1 MTAAAETPIVDAS
14 RAPYGRRP
22 QLLGVE
28 YLTLTYIERQRY
40 RCEAWHLTDGAVAVI
55 VTDNGGTSLM
65 NASEKVSEMVRKRWP
80 ASDLT
85 IFEDWIEPF
94 ITGEPSTRFRIANEQ
109 GGNLA
114 VDFDAWDARGLVLP
128 R

>member
-1 MTAAAETPIVDAS
+1 MTATSEPPIVDAS

-28 YLTLTYIERQRY
+28 YLSLTYVQPQRY
-40 RCEAWHLTDGAVAVI
+40 RCEAWHLTDGALAVI

-65 NASEKVSEMVRKRWP
+65 NGSEKISEMVRKRWP
-80 ASDLT
+80 APDLT
-85 IFEDWIEPF
+85 IIEDWIEPF
-94 ITGEPSTRFRIANEQ
+94 FHDEPSTRFRISNER
-109 GGNLA
+109 GGNRA
-114 VDFDAWDARGLVLP
+114 VDFDAWDARGLALP